1 MEYWLLGLLT
11 FVFGYVTCRTF
22 YFFRSAR
29 LSLTLLKAAHLVYLS
44 VIIKALENLTY
55 SREIMLEH
63 MAVSQKSP
71 TQISLFERQYESDV
85 KLTKE
90 RSIETLRLLHPTF
103 FKNTVQFNN
112 WEQAV
117 QYAEQ
122 HKEIIL
128 KFWEAE

>member
-44 VIIKALENLTY
+44 VIIKALENLSY

-63 MAVSQKSP
+63 MAVSQKSA
-71 TQISLFERQYESDV
+71 TQISLFEQQFDSDV
-85 KLTKE
+85 KLTRE
-90 RSIETLRLLHPTF
+90 RSIGALRALHPTF
-103 FKNTVQFNN
+103 FKNTVDFND
-112 WEQAV
+112 WEEAM

-122 HKEIIL
+122 HKEVIL
-128 KFWEAE
+128 KFWELE